1 MTIKPLQ
8 LAGRIIMENG
18 GETYRVEETVTRMGR
33 AFGLKNVESFAV
45 PSGVFVSCEKEDG
58 HSRNRRAAGAPPG
71 DQPAAR
77 GRGEPDFPAGPRLG
91 RSPRRKPCAPWKKSS
106 IPFPFAR
113 GSCAWLRRC
122 PRAGLR

>member
-58 HSRNRRAAGAPPG
+58 THETAVLRVHRRGTNLRRVDAVNQISRRAEAGEITPEEALR
-71 DQPAAR
+71 AL
-77 GRGEPDFPAGPRLG
+77 EKIEHSL
-91 RSPRRKPCAPWKKSS
+91 S
-106 IPFPFAR
+106 FAR
-113 GSCAWLRRC
+113 GSCAWQRRC